1 MIISRRK
8 ALRAGAAIGASAALG
23 TSPLLAQP
31 ANLILK
37 TIPSSGA
44 TLPPIG
50 IGTNRYGVG
59 TSEEERAPLR
69 ATLARFAELGG
80 KVIDTAAI
88 YGTAE
93 IVIGDLAAELDIRDE
108 LFLATKTDIRGQVR
122 GATGLQLAVDR
133 LKTQRIDLMM
143 VHNLVNA
150 ATEMPVMREWQD
162 AGRIRYIGAS
172 ISTLDQFEEM
182 EQFMRNERV
191 DFVEFNYS
199 LGDRE
204 AAQRL
209 LPLAADRGIATL
221 INLPFGGRASLFD
234 PVEGQ
239 DVPEWASEFDAATW
253 GQFFLKYIVSHPAVT
268 CAIPGT
274 RQVRHV
280 DDNFGAAVGRLP
292 NAAQRRQQEEFFDS
306 LT

>member
-23 TSPLLAQP
+23 TSALLAQP
-31 ANLILK
+31 ANVILK

-199 LGDRE
+199 LSDRE

-280 DDNFGAAVGRLP
+280 DDNFGAAMGRLP